1 MSDPTSPT
9 YGEFLTRQ
17 QVAAMTDKK
26 TEDMDAV
33 TCWLTANGVQPTIR
47 NSNFVATMSVAQA
60 PRRPQARWLW
70 SYRRHRR
77 VEAPRIV
84 GAPLRASSGIEV
96 SVSSAAR
103 RQQHSSLAGDE
114 FQFTAESKSPKSL
127 GRRCVQAAG

>member
-77 VEAPRIV
+77 VEAPTIV
-84 GAPLRASSGIEV
+84 GAPLHSSSGIEV

-103 RQQHSSLAGDE
+103 QQ
-114 FQFTAESKSPKSL
+114 
-127 GRRCVQAAG
+127 